1 MRNSLLISLLSFFI
15 LCGSNSYLRVTA
27 QSKPNKPSTNNASIC
42 RDEIQRSN
50 QDKLDFLSVSVVSN
64 LEAGKT
70 QQVAAQL
77 TQMAQIALNSNSD
90 AGVESLVSRVILNGE
105 AYEFESTVVGRLI
118 KQGQSQDREALVAM
132 LDKMLQLT
140 QKINPN
146 YSLNKTQAFIRIAQA
161 YQKLGFTERPGNI
174 LALAIESAKGVRGF
188 ELQANTYTDI
198 AKAYLA
204 IKQPKQAESLLNKAL
219 EFAKKHAAE
228 DKKGD
233 TSEASS
239 LANSSFR
246 PFFPIAE
253 LYSQLGKFE
262 RTLEL
267 TKLTTTDEAK
277 DGIYLILTQY
287 HLKAKQLDKAAEYTQ
302 KITTENIK
310 RQALVELMEA
320 YAKGKQATAGNKLF
334 AQVVELARNSKTQP
348 DFALQSVISS
358 YAKVGQPETASTAI
372 QYISNSVLK
381 KSSLLT
387 IAGEYRKLGQTEK
400 VKQTIEQI
408 IKEAEGTQ
416 GSDISQWI
424 ATSDYSQESFTIL
437 KQLKIQNPD
446 VYQYIVEDAIRSE
459 NLDLALEVAEAIEAG
474 ESDRRNSLLLKVAV
488 AYASA
493 KQPQTALKVVKNIK
507 NEGNLAYQVD
517 ALVKIASVLRKN
529 GLTKQAVSTY
539 NTAKEEVKAI
549 KDSQYK
555 AISLAI
561 LAREEN
567 FQGQTKLANQLIQ
580 DAIKTAEGNGGVLQQ
595 ISNLL
600 IIAQQPEL
608 ALPVNLALSQDG
620 SLANQFSDIFR
631 LSIQQGKDNI
641 ALEMVKI
648 TDLPQEKTSG
658 LLQIARGQLNR
669 QQKSKAIETL
679 GDALKLAKTIPDPE
693 SKTIELPIDN
703 DGVPRG
709 TVDDTLD
716 RASLFEDIAIVYS
729 QAGQANQG
737 LQVAK
742 LIQNKEEKQRVS
754 QRVKCY

>member
-15 LCGSNSYLRVTA
+15 LCGSNSYLRVAA

-50 QDKLDFLSVSVVSN
+50 QDKLDFLSAGVVSN

-118 KQGQSQDREALVAM
+118 KQGQSQDRKALVAM

-219 EFAKKHAAE
+219 EFAKKHATE
-228 DKKGD
+228 DKEG
-233 TSEASS
+233 
-239 LANSSFR
+239 NSSFR

-474 ESDRRNSLLLKVAV
+474 ESDRRNTLLLKVAV

>member
-1 MRNSLLISLLSFFI
+1 MRNYFLISLLSYFI
-15 LCGSNSYLRVTA
+15 LCGSNSYSRVAA
-27 QSKPNKPSTNNASIC
+27 QSKPNNPSTNNASIC
-42 RDEIQRSN
+42 RDEIRRSN
-50 QDKLDFLSVSVVSN
+50 QDKLDVLSTSVINN
-64 LEAGKT
+64 LETGKT

-90 AGVESLVSRVILNGE
+90 AVESLVSRTILNGE
-105 AYEFESTVVGRLI
+105 AYEFETTIVGRLI
-118 KQGQSQDREALVAM
+118 KQGQGKDREALVAM

-140 QKINPN
+140 QKISSN

-161 YQKLGFTERPGNI
+161 YQQLGFTERPDNI
-174 LALAIESAKGVRGF
+174 LAKAIESAKGIRGL

-204 IKQPKQAESLLNKAL
+204 IKQPKKAESLLTQAL
-219 EFAKKHAAE
+219 EFAKKHALE
-228 DKKGD
+228 DKEGD
-233 TSEASS
+233 R
-239 LANSSFR
+239 SFR
-246 PFFPIAE
+246 PLFPIAE

-287 HLKAKQLDKAAEYTQ
+287 HLKAKQLDKASEYTQ

-310 RQALVELMEA
+310 RQALLELMEA
-320 YAKGKQATAGNKLF
+320 YAKAKQAPAGNKLF

-358 YAKVGQPETASTAI
+358 YAKAGQPETASTAI
-372 QYISNSVLK
+372 QYINNPVLK

-400 VKQTIEQI
+400 VKQTIDQI
-408 IKEAEGTQ
+408 IKEAEGSQ

-459 NLDLALEVAEAIEAG
+459 NLDLALQVAEAIEAT
-474 ESDRRNSLLLKVAV
+474 EIDRRNNLLEKVAV
-488 AYASA
+488 AYAKA
-493 KQPQTALKVVKNIK
+493 KQPQTALKIAQSLK
-507 NEGNLAYQVD
+507 NEGNLAYQIE
-517 ALVKIASVLRKN
+517 ALVNISSAFRKN
-529 GLTKQAVSTY
+529 GLTKQANTTY
-539 NTAKEEVKAI
+539 NTAKEQVKAI
-549 KDSQYK
+549 KDSQYQ
-555 AISLAI
+555 AIGLAI
-561 LAREEN
+561 IAREEYS
-567 FQGQTKLANQLIQ
+567 QGQTKQANKLIQ
-580 DAIKTAEGNGGVLQQ
+580 DAIKSAEGNGGVLQQ
-595 ISNLL
+595 ISNSL

-608 ALPVNLALSQDG
+608 ALPVNLALPQDG
-620 SLANQFSDIFR
+620 SLANQFFDIFR
-631 LSIQQGKDNI
+631 LSIQQGKDDI
-641 ALEMVKI
+641 ALEIVKI
-648 TDLPQEKTSG
+648 SNLPQEKTAG
-658 LLQIARGQLNR
+658 LLQIARGQLTR
-669 QQKSKAIETL
+669 QQKSKAIATL

-754 QRVKCY
+754 QRVKCYQ

>member
-15 LCGSNSYLRVTA
+15 LCGSNSYLRVAA

-50 QDKLDFLSVSVVSN
+50 QDKLDFLSAGVVSN
-64 LEAGKT
+64 LEAGKI
-70 QQVAAQL
+70 QQVAAEL
-77 TQMAQIALNSNSD
+77 TQMAQIALNSNSN
-90 AGVESLVSRVILNGE
+90 AVESLVSRVILNGE

-118 KQGQSQDREALVAM
+118 KQGQSKDREALVAM
-132 LDKMLQLT
+132 LDKMLELT

-161 YQKLGFTERPGNI
+161 YQKLGFTERPDNI
-174 LALAIESAKGVRGF
+174 LGKAIESAKGIRGL

-198 AKAYLA
+198 AKAYLT
-204 IKQPKQAESLLNKAL
+204 IKQPKKAESLLTQAL
-219 EFAKKHAAE
+219 EFAKKHAVE
-228 DKKGD
+228 DKEGD
-233 TSEASS
+233 R
-239 LANSSFR
+239 SFR
-246 PFFPIAE
+246 PLFPIAE

-372 QYISNSVLK
+372 QYISNPVLK

-474 ESDRRNSLLLKVAV
+474 ESDRRNSLLLKVAI

-529 GLTKQAVSTY
+529 GLTKQAVSAY

-555 AISLAI
+555 AIGLAI

-580 DAIKTAEGNGGVLQQ
+580 DAIKTAEGNDGVLQQ

-608 ALPVNLALSQDG
+608 ALPVNLALSEDG
-620 SLANQFSDIFR
+620 SFANQFSDIFR